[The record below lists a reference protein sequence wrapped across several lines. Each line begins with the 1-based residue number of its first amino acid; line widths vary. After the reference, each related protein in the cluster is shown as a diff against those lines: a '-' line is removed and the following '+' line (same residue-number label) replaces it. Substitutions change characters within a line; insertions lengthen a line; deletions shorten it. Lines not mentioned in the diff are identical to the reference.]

1 MSILRQRV
9 RSTRALLGPTGL
21 PVVQER
27 EARATAF
34 NVYGRLGGTHE
45 GQGSHRKKGKAPKPG
60 LSRRDHGQAGNQA
73 PRLTRA
79 LQGHECESIFQLLNP
94 MGPDKSRELNWQWLA
109 QIQTTPETKPGESK
123 QVNNV
128 LVRRGK
134 ELHEPDRMYLN
145 PTQILFVEP
154 VGPNSK
160 VAQSR
165 RMRAIETEAPRT
177 SLGRCLGHTCQ
188 QLVSIRLAMSPHR

>member
-73 PRLTRA
+73 PRLTRT
-79 LQGHECESIFQLLNP
+79 LQEHECESIFDLFNP
-94 MGPDKSRELNWQWLA
+94 MGPISRVFREWPRSMCLWA
-109 QIQTTPETKPGESK
+109 GESK
-123 QVNNV
+123 Q
-128 LVRRGK
+128 
-134 ELHEPDRMYLN
+134 LHVIVPG
-145 PTQILFVEP
+145 TQSE
-154 VGPNSK
+154 
-160 VAQSR
+160 
-165 RMRAIETEAPRT
+165 
-177 SLGRCLGHTCQ
+177 
-188 QLVSIRLAMSPHR
+188 

>member
-1 MSILRQRV
+1 
-9 RSTRALLGPTGL
+9 
-21 PVVQER
+21 
-27 EARATAF
+27 
-34 NVYGRLGGTHE
+34 
-45 GQGSHRKKGKAPKPG
+45 
-60 LSRRDHGQAGNQA
+60 
-73 PRLTRA
+73 
-79 LQGHECESIFQLLNP
+79 